1 MGFTKGF
8 ACWFSAGWETSRPLF
23 SNSLNR
29 LQAEARFPMNSM
41 QPLIAV
47 PSDQEFCKKP
57 YSFVGAGRL
66 TSMLWKTGDEHSGWE
81 YRFNIVRGPTLRESF
96 NPLFEPADLS
106 DLVKLAQVM
115 ASVIADDGC
124 LHADDRKRLRTLIS
138 DLDALTLRWDA
149 AAIDRGAS

>member
-1 MGFTKGF
+1 
-8 ACWFSAGWETSRPLF
+8 
-23 SNSLNR
+23 
-29 LQAEARFPMNSM
+29 MNSM
-41 QPLIAV
+41 QPLTNV

-57 YSFVGAGRL
+57 YRFVGAGRL
-66 TSMLWKTGDEHSGWE
+66 TSMLWKTGDEHSGGK
-81 YRFNIVRGPTLRESF
+81 YRFNIVRGPTLLESF

-124 LHADDRKRLRTLIS
+124 LHADDRKRLKSLIS

-149 AAIDRGAS
+149 TAIDRGAS